1 MRVMAWHPTTSGI
14 STAPSV
20 CQEGRDRGGREGRE
34 RGRKEGREKWER
46 EGRKERR
53 EGGGKEGGEKGERK
67 KRGNRMITQ
76 HVYKGVDLQL
86 RTPPSSLSQ
95 KKKKLNL

>member
-1 MRVMAWHPTTSGI
+1 MRVMVWHPTTSGI

-20 CQEGRDRGGREGRE
+20 CQEGRDRGGREERE
-34 RGRKEGREKWER
+34 RGRKEG
-46 EGRKERR
+46 GRNGR
-53 EGGGKEGGEKGERK
+53 EKGERK
-67 KRGNRMITQ
+67 EGREEERREERKEREKRGDRMITQ

-95 KKKKLNL
+95 NL

>member
-1 MRVMAWHPTTSGI
+1 MGERREKGK
-14 STAPSV
+14 
-20 CQEGRDRGGREGRE
+20 EGGRRKGGRREGRE
-34 RGRKEGREKWER
+34 
-46 EGRKERR
+46 
-53 EGGGKEGGEKGERK
+53 K